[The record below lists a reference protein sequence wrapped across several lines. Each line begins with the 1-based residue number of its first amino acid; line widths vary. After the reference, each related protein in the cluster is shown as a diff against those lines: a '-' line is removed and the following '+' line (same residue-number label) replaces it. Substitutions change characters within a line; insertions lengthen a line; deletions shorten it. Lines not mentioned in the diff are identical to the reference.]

1 MLLYSYGGG
10 GDIIFSILLIL
21 LYDGGNL
28 GVVVITLLFDLYGG
42 GGGEI
47 DFTFSTILS
56 LGGLFFLE
64 LFFIVSYEDCM
75 RGVEIADGIIIALGR
90 TRGCLTELGRTRG
103 CLTELVRT
111 RGCLTELV
119 TRFFTLEYLFFF
131 VFANKLN
138 SRLRRYCNI

>member
-21 LYDGGNL
+21 LYDGGGNV
-28 GVVVITLLFDLYGG
+28 GVVTLLFDLYGG

-90 TRGCLTELGRTRG
+90 TRGCLTG
-103 CLTELVRT
+103 LVRT
-111 RGCLTELV
+111 RGCLTGLV